1 MIVKFNYSYLKILYK
16 KFSKELNTGSLI
28 DKKVRY
34 AVIKELGIVQG
45 MSINNKNTLKRSY
58 RVHLERSLKKEI
70 PNFIYAE
77 YNKERQNKSNKEL
90 RAISES
96 VKIFLKEKIAEE
108 RAKKND
114 SIINN
119 KRQS

>member
-16 KFSKELNTGSLI
+16 KFHKELNTGLLI

-34 AVIKELGIVQG
+34 AVIKELGIVKA
-45 MSINNKNTLKRSY
+45 MSSNDKNTLKWSY
-58 RVHLERSLKKEI
+58 RVHLKKSLNKKI

-96 VKIFLKEKIAEE
+96 VKIFLREKIAEE

-119 KRQS
+119 KMQS

>member
-16 KFSKELNTGSLI
+16 KFSKELNTESLK

-34 AVIKELGIVQG
+34 AVIKELGIVES
-45 MSINNKNTLKRSY
+45 MALDNKNTEKRSH
-58 RVHLERSLKKEI
+58 RIQLERTLKKSV

-90 RAISES
+90 KAISES
-96 VKIFLKEKIAEE
+96 VKIFLKDKISEE

-119 KRQS
+119 KRQN

>member
-1 MIVKFNYSYLKILYK
+1 ML
-16 KFSKELNTGSLI
+16 
-28 DKKVRY
+28 
-34 AVIKELGIVQG
+34 
-45 MSINNKNTLKRSY
+45 KNTHR
-58 RVHLERSLKKEI
+58 LERTLKKSV

-90 RAISES
+90 KAISES
-96 VKIFLKEKIAEE
+96 VKIFLKEKISEE

-119 KRQS
+119 KRQN